1 MLPLPDKHVAGQG
14 KGRGLEMGEMGEKR
28 KKILIV
34 DDDEELVR
42 ILSVN
47 LSMEGFEVC
56 AAFDGMSAVMRA
68 HKEQPD
74 LIVLDIRMPAGN
86 GMSVVEKLRASTKTF
101 AIPIMFLS
109 ALPREEVKEKA
120 AQAGVIHYYTKPFDL
135 ESLLNYIKGILGIKQ
150 ETPVLKVLGA

>member
-1 MLPLPDKHVAGQG
+1 MAEMNGDK
-14 KGRGLEMGEMGEKR
+14 

-47 LSMEGFEVC
+47 LAMEGFEVC

-68 HKEQPD
+68 HKELPD

-86 GMSVVEKLRASTKTF
+86 GLNVVEKLRASTKTF

-109 ALPREEVKEKA
+109 ALPIDEVKEKA
-120 AQAGVIHYYTKPFDL
+120 AQAGVIYYYTKPFDL
-135 ESLLNYIKGILGIKQ
+135 DSLLQYIKRILGNREEIPQ
-150 ETPVLKVLGA
+150 LRVLGA